1 MGFSSLKKEEIENL
15 FNYLRRY
22 DTSSKE
28 EKDEMMQELAKKL
41 LESRDEVI
49 CRKKHPRPRMTLGV
63 SYVSK
68 LSHHWEQCKVAERYL
83 KDKLDEHDFSWLPEL
98 TMQAEELW
106 RMFQEEFEIKKNNN
120 N

>member
-1 MGFSSLKKEEIENL
+1 MGYSSLKKEEIENL

-22 DTSSKE
+22 NTSSKE
-28 EKDEMMQELAKKL
+28 EKDEMMQELGKKL

-49 CRKKHPRPRMTLGV
+49 CRKKYPEPRMTLGV

-83 KDKLDEHDFSWLPEL
+83 KNKLNENDFSWLPAL
-98 TMQAEELW
+98 SSQAEELW
-106 RMFQEEFEIKKNNN
+106 KQFQEEFEVHKKYEN
-120 N
+120 